1 MPNLDRAIEAIIKN
15 AIDRGVFDNLRGQ
28 GKPLNLHENQ
38 MVAKEWRMAF
48 SLLEQEGFA
57 LPWMEDRKEIES
69 AFKRAREGLER
80 TWQWKQEQLANGD
93 TSPLVEGEWRQAVA
107 RFSET
112 AAALNKKIDSYNLS
126 IPADVF
132 YRPRINVNREIEK
145 ITG

>member
-57 LPWMEDRKEIES
+57 LPWMETRKEIEG
-69 AFKRAREGLER
+69 AYKRAQESLAR
-80 TWQWKQEQLANGD
+80 TWQWKQEQLAKGD
-93 TSPLVEGEWRQAVA
+93 PSPLVEGEWRQAAA

-112 AAALNKKIDSYNLS
+112 AATLNKKIDAYNLS

-132 YRPRINVNREIEK
+132 YRPRINVEREIEK
-145 ITG
+145 ISH